1 MDGRLLISMCDVLTL
16 VLGCNNTNADWCF
29 LHEQK
34 RAPYN
39 PPRTNTNSIC
49 SRVQLT
55 NNVSDLLLQSNTKVG
70 RHEMPNM
77 VELADHLKQATLNI
91 YI

>member
-1 MDGRLLISMCDVLTL
+1 M
-16 VLGCNNTNADWCF
+16 
-29 LHEQK
+29 HEQK

-70 RHEMPNM
+70 RHEVPNI
-77 VELADHLKQATLNI
+77 VELSENVKQAKLR
-91 YI
+91 